1 MSLLGNP
8 LAAFGFGGT
17 GTIQTWQTVIEH
29 IKNKCGVIGTFEYS
43 DEAIV
48 AELKKQVLP
57 FYSIYDGYPEY
68 QILNASN
75 IVSYQP
81 TRIYACQ
88 ASTQI
93 ISIQDVILPEY
104 LYLTNLGEDTLR
116 GFGEVSLDD
125 FLISRNWMDMQRSIL
140 PEKTWR
146 FIPPNRLELIDVASS
161 SMNQYIMDII
171 IRYNTVHPDPSSIN
185 PTMFDDFKEMC
196 AGYMMMTIGT
206 MREKTNG
213 LSTPTGTFESNG
225 TTIKQDGVQILETL
239 KQRLVTTPPDTMI
252 YLW

>member
-1 MSLLGNP
+1 MSLLNNP
-8 LAAFGFGGT
+8 LASFGFGGT

-48 AELKKQVLP
+48 AELKKQVIP
-57 FYSIYDGYPEY
+57 FYSIYDGYPQY
-68 QILNASN
+68 QVLTTADIISN
-75 IVSYQP
+75 NP
-81 TRIYACQ
+81 TRVYACK
-88 ASTQI
+88 TPNQI
-93 ISIQDVILPEY
+93 ISISEVFQPEY
-104 LYLTNLGEDTLR
+104 LYLTNMGQDALK
-116 GFGEVSLDD
+116 GFGGTSIED
-125 FLISRNWMDMQRSIL
+125 FLLARNWNDIQKMII
-140 PEKTWR
+140 PEKSWR
-146 FIPPNRLELIDVASS
+146 FIPPARLEVVEVAGVT
-161 SMNQYIMDII
+161 QTYDLV

-206 MREKTNG
+206 IREKTNG

-225 TTIKQDGVQILETL
+225 TTIKQDGVQILQEL
-239 KQRLVTTPPDTMI
+239 KQKLISTPPETMI

>member
-1 MSLLGNP
+1 MSLLNNP

-17 GTIQTWQTVIEH
+17 QTTQTWTTIIQH

-48 AELKKQVLP
+48 AELKTQVIP

-68 QILNASN
+68 QILTTNDIIS
-75 IVSYQP
+75 SFP
-81 TRIYACQ
+81 TRIYACKTP
-88 ASTQI
+88 TQI
-93 ISIQDVILPEY
+93 ISISDVILPEY
-104 LYLTNLGEDTLR
+104 MFMTNLGEDALKGYGGT
-116 GFGEVSLDD
+116 SLED
-125 FLISRNWMDMQRSIL
+125 FLIARNWSDAQQMVIPGKS
-140 PEKTWR
+140 WR
-146 FIPPNRLELIDVASS
+146 FIPPARLEIIESAGITQVF
-161 SMNQYIMDII
+161 DIV

-185 PTMFDDFKEMC
+185 PTMFEDFKEMC
-196 AGYMMMTIGT
+196 AGYMMVTIGT

-225 TTIKQDGVQILETL
+225 TTIKQDGMQILAEL
-239 KQRLVTTPPDTMI
+239 KQKLISTPPEQML

>member
-1 MSLLGNP
+1 MSLLNNP

-57 FYSIYDGYPEY
+57 FYSIYDGYPTY
-68 QILNASN
+68 QILTTTD
-75 IVSYQP
+75 IVSTFP
-81 TRIYACQ
+81 TRIYSCQ
-88 ASTQI
+88 TPTQI
-93 ISIQDVILPEY
+93 ISVSEVILPEY
-104 LYLTNLGEDTLR
+104 LYLNNLGEDVLR
-116 GFGEVSLDD
+116 GFGGTSVED
-125 FLISRNWMDMQRSIL
+125 FLISRNWNDIQKIIL
-140 PEKTWR
+140 PEKTWK
-146 FIPPNRLELIDVASS
+146 FIPPARLEIIDVAGLYS
-161 SMNQYIMDII
+161 IFDIV

-185 PTMFDDFKEMC
+185 PTMFEDFKEMC

-206 MREKTNG
+206 IREKTNG

-239 KQRLVTTPPDTMI
+239 KQKLVSTPPDQMI
-252 YLW
+252 HIW